1 MQCEKC
7 GSTSHREN
15 DCVFEKYA
23 HLIKNSSRKSYIA
36 TETLLN
42 QKVAKKKIKGFSA
55 RMIRKRMALLP
66 VPKASLPPPPA
77 PSINANVED
86 GIDLKDDEIL
96 GYARLHS
103 ILPSKNSSNPMDEL
117 RASVIRELDTV
128 GGTLTGRFSGEKIR
142 NASVALTCS
151 SLSESDEEFVE
162 HLEASGYIDSGNVG
176 EILKYLNT
184 RCKHPSCSGGWL
196 VWRSFVENKK
206 SAKPPPPV

>member
-1 MQCEKC
+1 M
-7 GSTSHREN
+7 
-15 DCVFEKYA
+15 FEKYA
-23 HLIKNSSRKSYIA
+23 HHIKNSSRKSYIA

-42 QKVAKKKIKGFSA
+42 QKVAKKNIKGFSA
-55 RMIRKRMALLP
+55 RTIRKRMALLP

-103 ILPSKNSSNPMDEL
+103 ILPSNSSNPMDEL

-142 NASVALTCS
+142 NAVALTCS

-162 HLEASGYIDSGNVG
+162 HLEASGYIDSENVG

-184 RCKHPSCSGGWL
+184 RCKHPIAVVAGWFGDPL
-196 VWRSFVENKK
+196 
-206 SAKPPPPV
+206 

>member
-1 MQCEKC
+1 M
-7 GSTSHREN
+7 
-15 DCVFEKYA
+15 FEKYA
-23 HLIKNSSRKSYIA
+23 HHIKNSSRKSYIA

-42 QKVAKKKIKGFSA
+42 QRVAKKNLKGFSA
-55 RMIRKRMALLP
+55 RTIRKRMALLP

-77 PSINANVED
+77 PSINANIED

-96 GYARLHS
+96 GYARYYS

-128 GGTLTGRFSGEKIR
+128 GGTLIGRFSEEKIR

-151 SLSESDEEFVE
+151 SLAESGDEFVE

-176 EILKYLNT
+176 DILKYLNT
-184 RCKHPSCSGGWL
+184 RCKHPSCSGWL
-196 VWRSFVENKK
+196 VWRSFLGNQKT
-206 SAKPPPPV
+206 AKPPPPPV